1 MSRILIAF
9 LFLFIIIFNTS
20 FKFPHAKTGFYLVID
35 KSDYEISVF
44 DLDNNWLVTYPC
56 VFGIKDND
64 DKLFEGD
71 RKTPEGTFHIV
82 IKKEHCKWKKYLGL
96 DYPTAISIQKF
107 NERKAQ
113 GLIPQNAK
121 IGGSIGIHGVWP
133 HEDFAIDQFQ
143 NWTEGC
149 VSTKNEYIDELYKTI
164 PLGTKV
170 IIQK

>member
-9 LFLFIIIFNTS
+9 LLLFILIFNTS
-20 FKFPHAKTGFYLVID
+20 FKLPLTKTGFYLVID

-56 VFGIKDND
+56 VFGNKDND
-64 DKLFEGD
+64 DKLYEGD

-82 IKKEHCKWKKYLGL
+82 MKKEHCKWNKYLGL
-96 DYPTAISIQKF
+96 DYPTATSIQKF

-149 VSTKNEYIDELYKTI
+149 ISTKNEYIEELYKTI
-164 PLGTKV
+164 PVGTKV